1 MFKEFVFP
9 SCPKCRAMR
18 IAMCIAALV
27 VVGTYCFIL
36 MNMDAPYTG
45 APPDVESI

>member
-1 MFKEFVFP
+1 
-9 SCPKCRAMR
+9 MR

-45 APPDVESI
+45 HPPDVESI